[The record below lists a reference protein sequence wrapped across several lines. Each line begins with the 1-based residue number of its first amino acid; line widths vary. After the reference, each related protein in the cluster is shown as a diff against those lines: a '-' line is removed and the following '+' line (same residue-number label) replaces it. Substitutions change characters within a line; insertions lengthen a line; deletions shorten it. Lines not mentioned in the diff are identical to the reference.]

1 MLELNQR
8 PTLSAPR
15 VRREA
20 NKQPRRLLLALA
32 LLVIALVA
40 VILRDS
46 QFWFGSDDA
55 TLDGD
60 SSSTSSSTQV
70 AKQTPARPAQG
81 QPAAKSAPV
90 AAKKSVVAKGKTEPV
105 AAAAS
110 APAPADSGAVV
121 NRTVLPPM
129 DVEVVAGDN
138 HRVFRPG
145 NNATKVEISKAASA
159 VAQSGTITDAA
170 ERAPVAL
177 ATSIPA
183 QGAYEATYPLLTQHM
198 NVQGSVVL
206 QAVIGA
212 DGIIENMRVLAGPSI
227 LASAAQQ
234 AVREWRF
241 KPILQNGQAVE
252 SKARITVNFTIR
264 VADSSAN
271 PTLAESR
278 TQDIRVLSR

>member
-8 PTLSAPR
+8 PTLHAPR

-46 QFWFGSDDA
+46 QFWFGSDESALDA
-55 TLDGD
+55 DT
-60 SSSTSSSTQV
+60 SSTQV
-70 AKQTPARPAQG
+70 VRPTPT
-81 QPAAKSAPV
+81 QPATVHPATKSAPA
-90 AAKKSVVAKGKTEPV
+90 AAKKSVVAKGKAEPV
-105 AAAAS
+105 AATAA
-110 APAPADSGAVV
+110 APTPADSGAVV

-129 DVEVVAGDN
+129 DVEIVAGDN
-138 HRVFRPG
+138 HRVLRPG

-159 VAQSGTITDAA
+159 VAQS
-170 ERAPVAL
+170 APVTNAADREPMAL

-183 QGAYEATYPLLTQHM
+183 QGAYEATYPLLAQHM

-206 QAVIGA
+206 QAVIGS
-212 DGIIENMRVLAGPSI
+212 DGIIENMRVLAGPAI

-234 AVREWRF
+234 AVREWHF
-241 KPILQNGQAVE
+241 KPILQNGQPVE

-278 TQDIRVLSR
+278 AEDIRVISR